1 MRNFGGSSCE
11 KFKVNRICNWLKFEV
26 LIAVMFKDP
35 SLLRCNVV
43 SLGGRLPTTV
53 QDLNCLFHEYG
64 DIKVF
69 RNGGKF
75 SSNDRGRTLEF
86 CRLLNCTNC

>member
-11 KFKVNRICNWLKFEV
+11 KFKVNRICNCLKFEV

-35 SLLRCNVV
+35 SLLHCNVV

-53 QDLNCLFHEYG
+53 QDLNCVFHEYG
-64 DIKVF
+64 DTETAENSHPMTEVAPWNSAVF
-69 RNGGKF
+69 
-75 SSNDRGRTLEF
+75 
-86 CRLLNCTNC
+86 